1 MSKSKASSPFTANY
15 VPVRDADGSHL
26 WDWPARDA
34 EDLVQRGH
42 AKKFG
47 TRRVAYGVILL
58 APLENSAVEEIER
71 AKEEQRSL
79 APNSYAT
86 RYTYREHLAER
97 FYVHSFKG
105 LREDARRR
113 GRPGES
119 YPLLA
124 LKMDQM
130 DFIRVALSIQ
140 AGHSALAAKS

>member
-1 MSKSKASSPFTANY
+1 
-15 VPVRDADGSHL
+15 VRDADGSHL

-58 APLENSAVEEIER
+58 VPLENSAVEEIER

-79 APNSYAT
+79 TAASYGT
-86 RYTYREHLAER
+86 RYVYREHLCER
-97 FYVHSFKG
+97 YYVHSLKG

-119 YPLLA
+119 FPLLS
-124 LKMDQM
+124 LKMNEI
-130 DFIRVALSIQ
+130 DFLRVALSIQ
-140 AGHSALAAKS
+140 AGQSALAAKS